1 MIEEGERREVC
12 AYVLPSFLVTFLTL
26 LLLRRCVR
34 AMSPRS
40 FRFVPAHGQ
49 IQSERIKRIT
59 EMNEKVQR
67 APLHSMYIVFYSTFN
82 QMDITL
88 NYYANVQSYK
98 EYVM

>member
-1 MIEEGERREVC
+1 
-12 AYVLPSFLVTFLTL
+12 
-26 LLLRRCVR
+26 
-34 AMSPRS
+34 
-40 FRFVPAHGQ
+40 
-49 IQSERIKRIT
+49 
-59 EMNEKVQR
+59 MNEKVQR